1 MINLSRATYPAM
13 CSRSSQRACA
23 SFQLDQ
29 VEHCRVVAS
38 TAAPAQVREA
48 QRLDSAG
55 RKPPP

>member
-1 MINLSRATYPAM
+1 MITLSRATYPAM
-13 CSRSSQRACA
+13 CSRSTQRACA

-29 VEHCRVVAS
+29 IEHCRVVAS

-55 RKPPP
+55 RKPPS